1 MKSTAKAPLFFSA
14 YPLKAV
20 EKQMTTPAVSQHAS
34 PYLRA
39 VLAGSRKS
47 ATHLRVYPMQNPYND
62 RPEPVSKRL
71 QPPAPVHLEEREW
84 LTQYE

>member
-1 MKSTAKAPLFFSA
+1 MKSNAKAPLYFSA

-20 EKQMTTPAVSQHAS
+20 EKQLNTAAASQHSS

-39 VLAGSRKS
+39 VLAGSRKTE
-47 ATHLRVYPMQNPYND
+47 THLRVYPMTNPYVD
-62 RPEPVSKRL
+62 RPEPVSQRI
-71 QPPAPVHLEEREW
+71 QPPAPVHLEEGEW